1 METNGLD
8 GILTSRN
15 RPQLPTNITSQLT
28 ALKNGSS
35 HYNVSILEDDLKTKK
50 SKDLKQWD

>member
-1 METNGLD
+1 METCGLD

-28 ALKNGSS
+28 ALKNGNSN
-35 HYNVSILEDDLKTKK
+35 YNVSILEDERKTKQ